1 MAYPH
6 IVLKLTA
13 RQRRAI
19 AKAGF
24 QREVDRLAKAG
35 KKTCVVAQVF
45 GDRMHVGMVPPE
57 RAAEVFKGVGKMR
70 GWTEVEDLL
79 S

>member
-24 QREVDRLAKAG
+24 QREVDRLSKAG

-45 GDRMHVGMVPPE
+45 GDRIHVGMVPPE
-57 RAAEVFKGVGKMR
+57 RAAEVFKGVPML
-70 GWTEVEDLL
+70 GWTEEEDLL

>member
-13 RQRRAI
+13 RQQRAI
-19 AKAGF
+19 QKAGF
-24 QREVDRLAKAG
+24 LREVQRVNAK
-35 KKTCVVAQVF
+35 KEQTCVVAQVF
-45 GDRMHVGMVPPE
+45 GDRIHVGMLPPE
-57 RAAEVFKGVGKMR
+57 RAAEVFKGVEKMR
-70 GWTEVEDLL
+70 CWTEEEDLL